1 MEAPESRLIT
11 LRSEFHQAVHQV
23 VGRTRSQLCIQ
34 DLDLAEWPL
43 ETPAA
48 NSALES
54 VLCEP
59 GSLVRIVVHR
69 SDFVEKQ
76 APRLT
81 RLRQRFPGRI
91 VIRVAPGNLPAVEG
105 LLIGD
110 DRDLLR
116 RASPEAWRGRVQ
128 FDAPEEVEPWRRKF
142 LALWSVCEMEL
153 GLTTLGL

>member
-11 LRSEFHQAVHQV
+11 LRSEFHQAVFEV
-23 VGRTRSQLCIQ
+23 ITRARLQLCVL

-48 NSALES
+48 IEALDT
-54 VLCEP
+54 VLRAP
-59 GSLVRIVVHR
+59 GSSLRIVVHR
-69 SDFVEKQ
+69 TDFIEKQ

-81 RLRQRFPGRI
+81 RLRHRFPDRI
-91 VIRVAPGNLPAVEG
+91 TIRVAPGNLPPVEG

-110 DRDLLR
+110 ERDVLR

-128 FDAPEEVEPWRRKF
+128 FEAPVEVEPWRRKF
-142 LALWSVCEMEL
+142 LALWSACDIEL

>member
-1 MEAPESRLIT
+1 M
-11 LRSEFHQAVHQV
+11 
-23 VGRTRSQLCIQ
+23 VGRARSQLCLQ

-43 ETPAA
+43 ESPTA
-48 NSALES
+48 NTALEE
-54 VLCEP
+54 VLCAP
-59 GSLVRIVVHR
+59 GSLIRIVVHR

-76 APRLT
+76 APRLS

-91 VIRVAPGNLPAVEG
+91 AIRVAPANLPAVEG

-116 RASPEAWRGRVQ
+116 RASPDAWRGRAQ

-142 LALWSVCEMEL
+142 LALWSVCEIEL